1 MTYISFKNTLLFV
14 VCASFFTCE
23 AQTTMP
29 QKKKTRELTSAEL
42 VLGIEQI
49 PSILHMTNSKKIGI
63 VGNQT
68 SILPLKNKNIHLV
81 DTLLS
86 HNVKVIRVF
95 APEHGFRGKADAGEQ
110 VKDDIDIQTRIPIV
124 SLYGKQKK
132 PTKEH
137 LQDIDLLIF
146 DIQDVGT
153 RFYTYISTLH
163 YVMEAC
169 AENNIPLLVLDRPNP
184 NGHYIDGPILEKEH
198 ESFVGMHPIPIVHG
212 MSIGE
217 YAMMI
222 NGEQWLVNAQQT
234 NLFVIEMKNYQMGL
248 PYKLPVSPS
257 PNLPTPH
264 SIAWYPTTCFF
275 EGTNVNEGRG
285 TEAPFELFGSPYL
298 DKKTYE
304 FSYVPHPNEGSK
316 YPKHEGKKCFGA
328 DLRTVEA
335 PHFLELSYLIEA
347 YQNTSNQE
355 EFFIPFF
362 EKLAGTSQLRQ
373 QIEAGLNANEIR
385 ANWEIGINKYREMAT
400 KYYLYDRVEVK

>member
-14 VCASFFTCE
+14 VCTSFFACN
-23 AQTTMP
+23 AQTKNP
-29 QKKKTRELTSAEL
+29 EKNHLNEHKKEAL

-49 PSILHMTNSKKIGI
+49 PSILHIVEGKKIGV

-68 SILPLKNKNIHLV
+68 SILPLTDGNVHLV

-86 HNVKVIRVF
+86 HQVEVVRVF

-110 VKDDIDIQTRIPIV
+110 VKDDVDVRTGIPIV

-137 LQDIDLLIF
+137 LQNIDMLIF
-146 DIQDVGT
+146 DIQDVGA

-169 AENNIPLLVLDRPNP
+169 AENDIPLLILDRPNP
-184 NGHYIDGPILEKEH
+184 NGHYIDGPTLEKEN
-198 ESFVGMHPIPIVHG
+198 ESFVGMHPIPVVHG

-222 NGEQWLVNAQQT
+222 NGEQWLENGIQT
-234 NLFVIEMKNYQMGL
+234 ELFVVEVKNYWMGL
-248 PYKLPVSPS
+248 PYQLPVPPS
-257 PNLPTPH
+257 PNLLTSH
-264 SIAWYPTTCFF
+264 AIAWYPSTCFF

-285 TEAPFELFGSPYL
+285 TDAPFEIFGSPYL
-298 DKKTYE
+298 DETSYG
-304 FSYVPHPNEGSK
+304 FSYVPRPNEGSK
-316 YPKHEGKKCFGA
+316 YPKHEGKTCFGT
-328 DLRTVEA
+328 DLRKVEA
-335 PHFLELSYLIEA
+335 PQFLELHYLIEA
-347 YQNTSNQE
+347 YQNTKNKD

-362 EKLAGTSQLRQ
+362 EKLAGTKTLRK
-373 QIEAGLNANEIR
+373 QIEAGLTSEEI
-385 ANWEIGINKYREMAT
+385 NLTWQEDLNNYKEMSKKYHLYERREN
-400 KYYLYDRVEVK
+400 